1 MAKERKELH
10 RGLMERVATLL
21 MSGIFVY
28 GGWEAFREPTGRA
41 TKAEKLGLSNPEL
54 MVRVNA
60 ATMMTAG
67 TALALGIK
75 PKLAGVALVGTL
87 VPTTMAGHRF
97 WEEGDPKGRSMQLT
111 QFFKNLGLL
120 GGLLVLLSKRRSV
133 RVPVCEPAEE

>member
-1 MAKERKELH
+1 MAKERKELR
-10 RGLMERVATLL
+10 RGPMERLATLL

-28 GGWEAFREPTGRA
+28 GGWEAFRQPSGRA
-41 TKAEKLGLSNPEL
+41 AKAEKLGLSNPEL
-54 MVRVNA
+54 MVKVNA
-60 ATMMTAG
+60 GTMMAAG

-75 PKLAGVALVGTL
+75 PKLAGLALAATL

-111 QFFKNLGLL
+111 QFFKNLGIL

-133 RVPVCEPAEE
+133 RVPVCEPPEE

>member
-10 RGLMERVATLL
+10 RGPLERLATLL

-28 GGWEAFREPTGRA
+28 GGWEAFRQPAARA
-41 TKAEKLGLSNPEL
+41 TKAETLGLSNPEL

-75 PKLAGVALVGTL
+75 PKLAGLVLAGSL
-87 VPTTMAGHRF
+87 VPTIRA
-97 WEEGDPKGRSMQLT
+97 
-111 QFFKNLGLL
+111 
-120 GGLLVLLSKRRSV
+120 V
-133 RVPVCEPAEE
+133 RVSPMSVLRAE